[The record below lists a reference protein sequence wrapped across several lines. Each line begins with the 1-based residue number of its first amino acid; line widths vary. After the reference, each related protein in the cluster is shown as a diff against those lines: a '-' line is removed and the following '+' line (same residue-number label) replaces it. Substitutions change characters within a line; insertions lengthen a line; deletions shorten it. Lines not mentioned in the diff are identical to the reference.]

1 MGNFKY
7 LGHINTPGTLKPEVG
22 DSENK
27 GTESRNKQQQMAT

>member
-7 LGHINTPGTLKPEVG
+7 LGHINTPGALKLEVG

-27 GTESRNKQQQMAT
+27 GTESWNKQQQMAT